1 MEGQGLAAGNSEM
14 IPEQEWGPKERKSRK
29 EENSNKEVS
38 LSESLLTWAGKAASC
53 WRVDSNKGLKQIT
66 RGKKNFTVWCPSLG
80 TYVIVAMTKEKR
92 TERWTQE
99 K

>member
-1 MEGQGLAAGNSEM
+1 MAAGNSEM

-29 EENSNKEVS
+29 EENSNKEVF
-38 LSESLLTWAGKAASC
+38 LSVSLLTWAGKAASC
-53 WRVDSNKGLKQIT
+53 WRVDSNKGLKKPLGERKLI
-66 RGKKNFTVWCPSLG
+66 TVWCPSLG
-80 TYVIVAMTKEKR
+80 TYVTVAMTKEKR